1 MPAFDPYQAL
11 VIPVASAL
19 ICAGLIVMLR
29 PLLRRYA
36 LARPN
41 ARSSHVIPTPQGGGI
56 NVMAAT
62 AIAAIIAG
70 LLGISAF
77 SHEIAVVIAAAFCLA
92 VVGIVDDLRPIQVI
106 PRLALQLAVVAALVA
121 ALPAAM

>member
-1 MPAFDPYQAL
+1 MTVFDKYQTL
-11 VIPVASAL
+11 IIPVAAAL
-19 ICAGLIVMLR
+19 ICASLIVMLH

-56 NVMAAT
+56 AVVAAT
-62 AIAAIIAG
+62 AIATVLAG

-77 SHEIAVVIAAAFCLA
+77 SHEIAIVLAAAFCLA
-92 VVGIVDDLRPIQVI
+92 IVGVVDDLRPVE
-106 PRLALQLAVVAALVA
+106 V
-121 ALPAAM
+121 